1 MADSLL
7 LNEEQQLL
15 RESARGFCREQA
27 PLSLHRKLRD
37 SRDADGFDRDVW
49 RRMVELGWTGM
60 AIPEAYDGYG
70 FGHTGLG
77 LVLEETGR
85 TLVDSPLIA
94 TVLLGANAILETGS
108 EAQKA
113 ELLPRIV
120 AGELLLAF
128 ALDER
133 FAHDPGRIETV
144 AVPRNGGF
152 ALNGGKTFVLDGHVA
167 DRIIV
172 VARIDGGSGDP
183 ANIGLFLVD
192 ATAPGLEVTRTI
204 MIDGRN
210 CANIALN
217 DVAVSAENLL
227 GGAESA
233 SLPHRGSQIRK
244 ADLVGA
250 NPKRTT
256 KENLDRVL
264 DIARIG
270 LAAEMLGSVEEVF
283 ERTLDYLRQREQFGV
298 PIGAFQALQHRAAEM
313 YNEIELSRSLVRAA
327 LAALDDPASDKCRIA
342 RLASAAKAKL
352 SEVFFLV
359 SNEGIQMH
367 GGIGM
372 TDEFDIG
379 FFLKRARV
387 AQQFLGD
394 AGFHRDRYAAL
405 HSF

>member
-1 MADSLL
+1 MSVSLR

-27 PLSLHRKLRD
+27 PLALHRKLRD
-37 SRDADGFDRDVW
+37 SRDPDGFDRELW
-49 RRMVELGWTGM
+49 RQMVELGWTGM
-60 AIPEAYDGYG
+60 AIPEEFGGYG

-94 TVLLGANAILETGS
+94 TVLLGANAILEFGG
-108 EAQKA
+108 EAQKK

-128 ALDER
+128 ALDEHIV
-133 FAHDPGRIETV
+133 HDPARIETT
-144 AVPRNGGF
+144 ATPRNGGYT
-152 ALNGGKTFVLDGHVA
+152 LDGGKNFVLDGHVA

-172 VARIDGGSGDP
+172 IARIDGESDGADGL
-183 ANIGLFLVD
+183 GLFLVD
-192 ATAPGLEVTRTI
+192 AAAQGVEITRTI
-204 MIDGRN
+204 MVDGRN
-210 CANIALN
+210 CANIMLN
-217 DVAVSAENLL
+217 NVAVAADNLL
-227 GGAESA
+227 GGSA
-233 SLPHRGSQIRK
+233 TALKS
-244 ADLVGA
+244 
-250 NPKRTT
+250 
-256 KENLDRVL
+256 LDRVL

-270 LAAEMLGSVEEVF
+270 LSAEMLGSIEEVF

-298 PIGAFQALQHRAAEM
+298 PVGAFQALQHRAAEM
-313 YNEIELSRSLVRAA
+313 YNEIELSKSLVRAA
-327 LAALDDPASDKCRIA
+327 LAALDDPASSSARVA

-394 AGFHRDRYAAL
+394 AGFHRDRYASL

>member
-1 MADSLL
+1 MAASMLL
-7 LNEEQQLL
+7 SEEQQLL

-27 PLSLHRKLRD
+27 PISLHRKLRD
-37 SRDADGFDRDVW
+37 SRDPDGFDRDLW
-49 RRMVELGWTGM
+49 RRMVDLGWSGM
-60 AIPEAYDGYG
+60 AVPEEFGGYG
-70 FGHTGLG
+70 FGHLGLG
-77 LVLEETGR
+77 LVLQETGR

-94 TVLLGANAILETGS
+94 TVLLGANAILELGS
-108 EAQKA
+108 DRQKA
-113 ELLPRIV
+113 EILPRVV

-128 ALDER
+128 ALDEG
-133 FAHDPGRIETV
+133 ALHDPARIEAT
-144 AVPRNGGF
+144 AFATENGY
-152 ALNGGKTFVLDGHVA
+152 ALNGAKTFVLDGHVA

-172 VARIDGGSGDP
+172 VARVNDGSNGAG
-183 ANIGLFLVD
+183 ALGLFLID
-192 ATAPGLEVTRTI
+192 AAAPGLEITRTI
-204 MIDGRN
+204 MVDGRN
-210 CANIALN
+210 SANLHLSN
-217 DVAVSAENLL
+217 VQVSADRRL
-227 GGAESA
+227 GESA
-233 SLPHRGSQIRK
+233 TSP
-244 ADLVGA
+244 ADL
-250 NPKRTT
+250 
-256 KENLDRVL
+256 DRML
-264 DIARIG
+264 DIARVG
-270 LAAEMLGSVEEVF
+270 LAAEMLGSIEEVF

-313 YNEIELSRSLVRAA
+313 YSEIELSKSLLRAA
-327 LAALDDPASDKCRIA
+327 LAALDDPVSDHRRIA
-342 RLASAAKAKL
+342 KLASAAKAKL

>member
-7 LNEEQQLL
+7 LNEEQELL
-15 RESARGFCREQA
+15 RESARGFCRERA
-27 PLSLHRKLRD
+27 PLSLHRELRD
-37 SRDADGFDRDVW
+37 SRNPDGFDRVLW
-49 RRMVELGWTGM
+49 RQMAELGWAGM
-60 AIPEAYDGYG
+60 AIPEACGGYG

-94 TVLLGANAILETGS
+94 TVLLGANAILESGN
-108 EAQKA
+108 EAQKV
-113 ELLPRIV
+113 ELLPRVV

-128 ALDER
+128 ALDEHIV
-133 FAHDPGRIETV
+133 HDPARIETT
-144 AVPRNGGF
+144 ATPRNGGF
-152 ALNGGKTFVLDGHVA
+152 ALSGGKTFVLDGHVA
-167 DRIIV
+167 DRIV
-172 VARIDGGSGDP
+172 VASRIVGDGGL
-183 ANIGLFLVD
+183 GLFLVD
-192 ATAPGLEVTRTI
+192 AAAPGLEITRTI
-204 MIDGRN
+204 MVDGRN
-210 CANIALN
+210 CANIVLN
-217 DVAVSAENLL
+217 DVAVDADGLL
-227 GGAESA
+227 GGSA
-233 SLPHRGSQIRK
+233 ATPE
-244 ADLVGA
+244 A
-250 NPKRTT
+250 
-256 KENLDRVL
+256 LDRVL

-270 LAAEMLGSVEEVF
+270 LAAEMLGSIEEVF

-313 YNEIELSRSLVRAA
+313 YSEIELGKSLVRAA
-327 LAALDDPASDKCRIA
+327 LAALDDPASSSTRIA
-342 RLASAAKAKL
+342 GLASAAKAKL
-352 SEVFFLV
+352 SDVFSLV

-387 AQQFLGD
+387 AQQCLGD

>member
-1 MADSLL
+1 MSVSLR

-37 SRDADGFDRDVW
+37 SRDADGFDRGLW
-49 RRMVELGWTGM
+49 RQMVELGWTGM
-60 AIPEAYDGYG
+60 AIPEEFGGYG

-94 TVLLGANAILETGS
+94 TVLLGANAILESGS
-108 EAQKA
+108 KVQKK

-128 ALDER
+128 ALDEHIV
-133 FAHDPGRIETV
+133 HDPARIETT
-144 AVPRNGGF
+144 AAQGDGGF
-152 ALNGGKTFVLDGHVA
+152 VLKGGKTFVLDGHVA

-172 VARIDGGSGDP
+172 IARIDGESDGADGL
-183 ANIGLFLVD
+183 GLFLVD
-192 ATAPGLEVTRTI
+192 VAAQGVEITRTF
-204 MIDGRN
+204 MVDGRN
-210 CANIALN
+210 CANIVLN
-217 DVAVSAENLL
+217 NVAVAAENLL
-227 GGAESA
+227 GGSATASES
-233 SLPHRGSQIRK
+233 
-244 ADLVGA
+244 
-250 NPKRTT
+250 
-256 KENLDRVL
+256 LDRVL

-270 LAAEMLGSVEEVF
+270 LSAEMLGSIGEVF

-313 YNEIELSRSLVRAA
+313 YNEIELSKSLVRAA
-327 LAALDDPASDKCRIA
+327 LAALDDPASSSARIA

-394 AGFHRDRYAAL
+394 AGFHRDRYATL

>member
-1 MADSLL
+1 MSVSLR

-37 SRDADGFDRDVW
+37 SRDPDGFDRKLW
-49 RRMVELGWTGM
+49 RQIVELGWTGM
-60 AIPEAYDGYG
+60 AIPEAYGGYG

-94 TVLLGANAILETGS
+94 TVLLGANAILEFGS
-108 EAQKA
+108 EAQKK
-113 ELLPRIV
+113 EILPRIA

-128 ALDER
+128 ALDEHIV
-133 FAHDPGRIETV
+133 HDPARIETI
-144 AVPRNGGF
+144 ATPHNGGF
-152 ALNGGKTFVLDGHVA
+152 TLNGGKTFVLDGYVA
-167 DRIIV
+167 ERIIV
-172 VARIDGGSGDP
+172 IARIDAESDGAGGL
-183 ANIGLFLVD
+183 GLLLVD
-192 ATAPGLEVTRTI
+192 AAAQGVEITRTI
-204 MIDGRN
+204 MVDGRN
-210 CANIALN
+210 CANIVLN
-217 DVAVSAENLL
+217 NVAVDADNLL
-227 GGAESA
+227 GGSA
-233 SLPHRGSQIRK
+233 TAPE
-244 ADLVGA
+244 A
-250 NPKRTT
+250 
-256 KENLDRVL
+256 LDHVL

-270 LAAEMLGSVEEVF
+270 LSAEMLGSIEEVF

-313 YNEIELSRSLVRAA
+313 YNEIELSKSLVRAA
-327 LAALDDPASDKCRIA
+327 LAALDDPASNSARIA

-352 SEVFFLV
+352 SEAFFLV
-359 SNEGIQMH
+359 SNEGVQMH

-394 AGFHRDRYAAL
+394 AGFHRDRYATL

>member
-1 MADSLL
+1 MSDSLL
-7 LNEEQQLL
+7 LTEEQQLL

-37 SRDADGFDRDVW
+37 SRDADGFDRDLW

-113 ELLPRIV
+113 ELLPLIV

-167 DRIIV
+167 GRIIV
-172 VARIDGGSGDP
+172 AARIDGGSGGP

-217 DVAVSAENLL
+217 DVAVKADDLL
-227 GGAESA
+227 GGTAVARE
-233 SLPHRGSQIRK
+233 
-244 ADLVGA
+244 
-250 NPKRTT
+250 T
-256 KENLDRVL
+256 LDRVL

-270 LAAEMLGSVEEVF
+270 LAAEMLGSIEEVF

>member
-27 PLSLHRKLRD
+27 PLSLHRNLRD
-37 SRDADGFDRDVW
+37 SRDADGFDRDLW

-167 DRIIV
+167 DRIVV
-172 VARIDGGSGDP
+172 VARIDDGTESP

-204 MIDGRN
+204 MVDGRN
-210 CANIALN
+210 CANIALH
-217 DVAVSAENLL
+217 DVSVKAGDLL
-227 GGAESA
+227 GGTAVAREA
-233 SLPHRGSQIRK
+233 
-244 ADLVGA
+244 
-250 NPKRTT
+250 
-256 KENLDRVL
+256 LDRVL

-270 LAAEMLGSVEEVF
+270 LAAEMLGSIEEVF

>member
-27 PLSLHRKLRD
+27 PLSLHRNLRD
-37 SRDADGFDRDVW
+37 SRDADGFDRDLW

-94 TVLLGANAILETGS
+94 TVLLGANSILESGS

-172 VARIDGGSGDP
+172 AARIDGGSGGP

-192 ATAPGLEVTRTI
+192 ATAPGLEVMRTI
-204 MIDGRN
+204 MVDGRN

-217 DVAVSAENLL
+217 DVAVKVDDLL
-227 GGAESA
+227 GGTAVARE
-233 SLPHRGSQIRK
+233 
-244 ADLVGA
+244 
-250 NPKRTT
+250 T
-256 KENLDRVL
+256 LDRVL

-270 LAAEMLGSVEEVF
+270 LAAEMLGSIEEVF

-327 LAALDDPASDKCRIA
+327 LAALDDPASDKGRIA

>member
-1 MADSLL
+1 MSVSLR

-27 PLSLHRKLRD
+27 PLTLHRKLRD
-37 SRDADGFDRDVW
+37 SRDPDGFDRGLW
-49 RRMVELGWTGM
+49 RQMVELGWTGM
-60 AIPEAYDGYG
+60 AIPEAYGGYG

-94 TVLLGANAILETGS
+94 TVLLGANAILESGR
-108 EAQKA
+108 EAQKK
-113 ELLPRIV
+113 EILPRIA

-128 ALDER
+128 ALDEHIV
-133 FAHDPGRIETV
+133 HDPTHIETT
-144 AVPRNGGF
+144 ATPHNGGF
-152 ALNGGKTFVLDGHVA
+152 TLNGGKTFVLDGHVA
-167 DRIIV
+167 ERIIV
-172 VARIDGGSGDP
+172 IARIDGESDGADGL
-183 ANIGLFLVD
+183 GLFLVD
-192 ATAPGLEVTRTI
+192 AAAQGVEITRTI
-204 MIDGRN
+204 MVDGRN

-217 DVAVSAENLL
+217 DVAVDADNLL
-227 GGAESA
+227 GGPEAAPEA
-233 SLPHRGSQIRK
+233 
-244 ADLVGA
+244 
-250 NPKRTT
+250 
-256 KENLDRVL
+256 LDRVL

-270 LAAEMLGSVEEVF
+270 LSAEMLGSIEEVF

-313 YNEIELSRSLVRAA
+313 YNEIELSKSLVLAA
-327 LAALDDPASDKCRIA
+327 LAALDDPASSSARIA

-352 SEVFFLV
+352 SEAFFLV
-359 SNEGIQMH
+359 SNEGVQMH

-394 AGFHRDRYAAL
+394 AGFHRDRYATL

>member
-1 MADSLL
+1 MSDSLR

-37 SRDADGFDRDVW
+37 SRDADGFDRGLW
-49 RRMVELGWTGM
+49 RQMVELGWTGM
-60 AIPEAYDGYG
+60 AIPEAYGGYG

-94 TVLLGANAILETGS
+94 TVLLGANAILESGS
-108 EAQKA
+108 EAQKE
-113 ELLPRIV
+113 ELLPRIA
-120 AGELLLAF
+120 AGEFLLAF
-128 ALDER
+128 ALDEHIV
-133 FAHDPGRIETV
+133 HDPARIDST
-144 AVPRNGGF
+144 ATQGNGGYT
-152 ALNGGKTFVLDGHVA
+152 LNGGKTFVLDGHVA

-172 VARIDGGSGDP
+172 IARIDGESDGADCL
-183 ANIGLFLVD
+183 GLFLVD
-192 ATAPGLEVTRTI
+192 AVAQGVEITRTI
-204 MIDGRN
+204 MVDGRN
-210 CANIALN
+210 CANIVLN
-217 DVAVSAENLL
+217 NVAVAADNLL
-227 GGAESA
+227 GGSA
-233 SLPHRGSQIRK
+233 
-244 ADLVGA
+244 
-250 NPKRTT
+250 TT
-256 KENLDRVL
+256 PEALDRIL

-270 LAAEMLGSVEEVF
+270 LSAEMLGSIEEVF

-313 YNEIELSRSLVRAA
+313 YNEIELSKSLVRAA
-327 LAALDDPASDKCRIA
+327 LAALDDPASSSARIA

-352 SEVFFLV
+352 SDAFFLV
-359 SNEGIQMH
+359 SNEGVQMH

-394 AGFHRDRYAAL
+394 AGFHRDRYATL

>member
-7 LNEEQQLL
+7 LNEEQELL
-15 RESARGFCREQA
+15 RESARGFCSERA

-37 SRDADGFDRDVW
+37 SRNPDGFDRDLW
-49 RRMVELGWTGM
+49 RQMVELGWTGM
-60 AIPEAYDGYG
+60 AIPEACGGYG

-85 TLVDSPLIA
+85 TLADSPLVA
-94 TVLLGANAILETGS
+94 TVLLGANAILETGN

-128 ALDER
+128 ALDEHIV
-133 FAHDPGRIETV
+133 HDPARIQTT
-144 AVPRNGGF
+144 ATPRDGGF
-152 ALNGGKTFVLDGHVA
+152 ALSGGKTFVLDGHVA
-167 DRIIV
+167 DRIV
-172 VARIDGGSGDP
+172 VASRIVGDGGL
-183 ANIGLFLVD
+183 GLFLVD
-192 ATAPGLEVTRTI
+192 AAAPGLEITRTI
-204 MIDGRN
+204 MVDGRN
-210 CANIALN
+210 CANIVLN
-217 DVAVSAENLL
+217 DVAVDADGLL
-227 GGAESA
+227 GGSA
-233 SLPHRGSQIRK
+233 ATPE
-244 ADLVGA
+244 A
-250 NPKRTT
+250 
-256 KENLDRVL
+256 LDRVL

-270 LAAEMLGSVEEVF
+270 LAAEMLGSIEEVF

-313 YNEIELSRSLVRAA
+313 YSEIELGKSLVRAA
-327 LAALDDPASDKCRIA
+327 LAALDDTASSATRIA
-342 RLASAAKAKL
+342 GLASAAKAKL
-352 SEVFFLV
+352 SDVFSLV

-387 AQQFLGD
+387 AQQYLGD

-405 HSF
+405 YSF

>member
-7 LNEEQQLL
+7 LNEEQELL
-15 RESARGFCREQA
+15 RESARGFCRERA
-27 PLSLHRKLRD
+27 PLSLHRELRD
-37 SRDADGFDRDVW
+37 SRNPDGFDRELW
-49 RRMVELGWTGM
+49 RQMAELGWAGM
-60 AIPEAYDGYG
+60 AIPEAYGGYG

-94 TVLLGANAILETGS
+94 TVLLGANAILESGN
-108 EAQKA
+108 EAQKV
-113 ELLPRIV
+113 ELLPRVV

-128 ALDER
+128 ALDEHIV
-133 FAHDPGRIETV
+133 HDPARIQTT
-144 AVPRNGGF
+144 ATPRDGGF
-152 ALNGGKTFVLDGHVA
+152 ALSGGKTFVLDGHVA
-167 DRIIV
+167 DRIV
-172 VARIDGGSGDP
+172 VASRIVGDGGL
-183 ANIGLFLVD
+183 GLFLVD
-192 ATAPGLEVTRTI
+192 AAAPGLEITRTI
-204 MIDGRN
+204 MVDGRN
-210 CANIALN
+210 CANIVLN
-217 DVAVSAENLL
+217 DVAVDADGLL
-227 GGAESA
+227 GGSA
-233 SLPHRGSQIRK
+233 ATPE
-244 ADLVGA
+244 A
-250 NPKRTT
+250 
-256 KENLDRVL
+256 LDRVL

-270 LAAEMLGSVEEVF
+270 LAAEMLGSIEEVF

-313 YNEIELSRSLVRAA
+313 YSEIELGKSLVRAA
-327 LAALDDPASDKCRIA
+327 LAALDDPASSATRIA

-352 SEVFFLV
+352 SDVFSLV

-387 AQQFLGD
+387 AQQYLGD